1 MLDSTR
7 LRGIIPPICTPLT
20 GEGAIDVPSVH
31 RLIDY
36 LLANGVH
43 GVFAFGSTGE
53 CTSLTARQRETML
66 AAVIA
71 AVHGRA
77 PVLIGVM
84 DTSTERVIEQ
94 GLAAKAAG
102 ADALVVAAP
111 FYFRTTQAETIEHFR
126 LVHAAVDLP
135 IMAYDIPATVVI
147 KLESATIRQLYAEGV
162 IVGLKD
168 SSGAIDALRHTLL
181 HLRDTGFRAFTGSE
195 LIVDLSLR
203 IGAHGGVPGV
213 ANVFPGEFVQL
224 YDLAT
229 AGRWD
234 DAARLQ
240 ERLLLCF
247 YELIAQGGP
256 GYSGMSS
263 ALGGFKTGLKLKGV
277 ISSTRVAAPLQSFTP
292 AEEERVAEVLH
303 RHGFL

>member
-1 MLDSTR
+1 MLDPTR

-20 GEGAIDVPSVH
+20 SEGAIDVPSVH
-31 RLIDY
+31 SLIDY

-53 CTSLTARQRETML
+53 CTSLTAQQRKTML
-66 AAVIA
+66 EAVIA
-71 AVHGRA
+71 AVHGRV

-84 DTSTERVIEQ
+84 DTSTERCIEQ

-126 LVHAAVDLP
+126 RIHKTVGLP
-135 IMAYDIPATVVI
+135 IMAYDIPATVII
-147 KLESATIRQLYAEGV
+147 KLEGATIRQLYEEGV
-162 IVGLKD
+162 IIGLKD
-168 SSGAIDALRHTLL
+168 SSGVIDALRHTLL
-181 HLRDTGFRAFTGSE
+181 CMRGTGFRAFTGSE
-195 LIVDLSLR
+195 LIVDLCLR
-203 IGAHGGVPGV
+203 MGAHGGVPGV
-213 ANVFPGEFVQL
+213 ANVFPAEFVQL
-224 YDLAT
+224 YDLAQ

-247 YELIAQGGP
+247 YELIARGDSR
-256 GYSGMSS
+256 YSGMSS
-263 ALGGFKTGLKLKGV
+263 ALGGFKSGLKHKGV
-277 ISSTRVAAPLQSFTP
+277 IRSTRVAEPLQSFG
-292 AEEERVAEVLH
+292 AVEEQRVA
-303 RHGFL
+303 

>member
-94 GLAAKAAG
+94 GLAARAAG
-102 ADALVVAAP
+102 AAALVVAAP

-135 IMAYDIPATVVI
+135 IMAYDIPNTVVI
-147 KLESATIRQLYAEGV
+147 KLESATIRQLYEEGV
-162 IVGLKD
+162 IIGLKD
-168 SSGAIDALRHTLL
+168 SSGVVDAFRNTLL
-181 HLRDTGFRAFTGSE
+181 RLRNTDFRAFTGSE
-195 LIVDLSLR
+195 LVVDLSL
-203 IGAHGGVPGV
+203 
-213 ANVFPGEFVQL
+213 
-224 YDLAT
+224 
-229 AGRWD
+229 
-234 DAARLQ
+234 
-240 ERLLLCF
+240 
-247 YELIAQGGP
+247 
-256 GYSGMSS
+256 
-263 ALGGFKTGLKLKGV
+263 
-277 ISSTRVAAPLQSFTP
+277 
-292 AEEERVAEVLH
+292 
-303 RHGFL
+303 